1 MKLEEARQQFIQ
13 SWGAFATQW
22 GINKT
27 MAQLHALLLVSNRP
41 LSHDEMMDILQ
52 LSRGNVNMNI
62 RELVNWGLVQRVV
75 IAGERR
81 EFFSAEKD
89 IWKVARIIVKE
100 RKKRE
105 LEPMLQVLEELQRV
119 EGDKK
124 DPELKAFTETVGSIG
139 RFAKQADRSM
149 EVIMKADESWFW
161 GSLVKWF
168 K

>member
-1 MKLEEARQQFIQ
+1 M
-13 SWGAFATQW
+13 GALATQW

-27 MAQLHALLLVSNRP
+27 MAQIHALLLVSTDA
-41 LSHDEMMDILQ
+41 LSQDDIMEALQ

-75 IAGERR
+75 LAGERR

-89 IWKVARIIVKE
+89 TWKVARLIVKE

-105 LEPMLQVLEELQRV
+105 LEPLLQVLDELQQV

-124 DPELKAFTETVGSIG
+124 DPELKAFAETVNNIG
-139 RFAKQADRSM
+139 RLAKQADKTM
-149 EVIMKADESWFW
+149 EVMLKADESWFW

>member
-27 MAQLHALLLVSNRP
+27 MAQIHALLLVSTRP
-41 LSHDEMMDILQ
+41 MSHDEMMEALQ

-75 IAGERR
+75 VAGERR

-89 IWKVARIIVKE
+89 IWKVARAIVKE

-139 RFAKQADRSM
+139 KFAKQADRSM

>member
-27 MAQLHALLLVSNRP
+27 MAQIHALLLVSTRP
-41 LSHDEMMDILQ
+41 MSHDEMMEALQ

-75 IAGERR
+75 MAGERR

-89 IWKVARIIVKE
+89 IWKVARVIVKE

-139 RFAKQADRSM
+139 KFAKQADKSM